1 MRRAAVAA
9 GAPAPAAA
17 RGGWGVARAA
27 AKVEAPAAPEKGNY
41 AVIEVAG
48 HQTIVKEGALY
59 SANRL
64 NGTEPGDAVEF
75 RRVLLAKDQDAGTLH
90 VGKPYVEGAV
100 VRGEVVEHYKGKK
113 VLVQKYKPKKH
124 YKRLTGHRQHLTKFR
139 ITEIEM

>member
-1 MRRAAVAA
+1 M
-9 GAPAPAAA
+9 PAAA